1 MNYFGTFACD
11 FENVN
16 NEFNNH
22 SNNEILEM
30 KLCIIINCE
39 N

>member
-16 NEFNNH
+16 NDLCYNRSH
-22 SNNEILEM
+22 NEILEM
-30 KLCIIINCE
+30 KLCKIIYF
-39 N
+39 